1 MTRLCFALSLLLCTI
16 PFALAQENPVTNG
29 GFETLGP
36 NGLPVDWSYLGDV
49 TVSNDAHSG
58 KNAVLIRR
66 EKIELEAGLNRD
78 WRPDSGEQGTMLS
91 QLKGGIRFW
100 YKAVS
105 ASDDAV
111 LHFFV
116 IPMGKRPMED
126 TGEARADFVVPKS
139 HVGDG
144 KWHLGLVAYD
154 FTANPDV
161 KWVHL
166 SPRIMG
172 LQAALLLDDVE
183 WVENAGPV
191 LAISGTRW
199 EEDARKPG
207 ERATLAVRV
216 KNIGDEPTSAATVN
230 VTCPDYLRVAG
241 QAQAPVPKLSPED
254 YTELRFVIEGRR
266 DRDDIIGISAT
277 QPEGAPEC
285 SAEFRLEPKA
295 EAIQLRADRF
305 ILARGETTT
314 LRAIVRGE
322 GTAIT
327 TGIAGKLE
335 LSDPAIT
342 VVEPPTGPVEAPPGR
357 EVALT
362 WKVRAQQETASA
374 LAIARLYVGRMPLQD
389 GVTELVV
396 GAAARS
402 APDKTGAHV
411 EGDTAWLQG
420 QGLRLVVH
428 RSSLGFGIA
437 DLQVKKRGWET
448 VARTP
453 SMGRIVIAVPGDVL
467 VQSRVPLYG
476 TPKAEGER
484 LVVQCSH
491 ADDDGARWTATVT
504 FALRD
509 DGRNIG
515 MASSLKCNRTAK
527 LLAFDAPMLYVGE
540 GSFGSAKDEAL
551 FPGLDW
557 LDRDDVSSESENL
570 LIAKGHPDQVRYVPH
585 PQMITIPMMSV
596 LHDGTCVGLL
606 WDCRRKWDDSHD
618 RPAAVFGSPDRFEG
632 RNAHVMGLFVPSVA
646 EEGKPWVRMNERE
659 AWTPYD
665 LPANREI
672 SLESV
677 IYARTD
683 APDALAA
690 MDEWFRIYGVPKP
703 LPYPQGDL
711 QKQLAFDMRAYLES
725 LWVPADKE
733 WWTSRGAGKL
743 LSPKGRPLSFV
754 HDLLKGAMILD
765 DPLVKQRCKARAD
778 EVLGLA
784 PGQPMW
790 ADTGFDYGRA
800 DEHLIN
806 FGVQAMGVI
815 GAQGK
820 DGSWRFD
827 ADQKASGIFKGMD
840 YHRLGPDSAELGTCA
855 ADAYLLLKFAR
866 MSGEPRAY
874 EAGVKALEFMEQYR
888 VPRAAQV
895 WEVMVHA
902 PDILAAADAVDA
914 YLEAYQ
920 YDGNRK
926 WLDEAVRWGRGGLP
940 FVYMWD
946 DPEKPFL
953 LGASIPVFGASWE
966 TGSWFGR
973 PVQWNGLRHARA
985 LLKLARHDDSL
996 PWKQLAECIIVSA
1009 TYQQSTD
1016 DDDIALWPDSISAID
1031 CSKSGW
1037 IFAPL
1042 NIHEPLYM
1050 LIGRQEEAD
1059 TVILGKSPERIHLNS
1074 GADIQASAWE
1084 NGAVTATLTYP
1095 SGESGYTVVVG
1106 VTRPETVLLDGAALT
1121 ERSQLEVG
1129 DTPGW
1134 RYVAGAAMCTV
1145 RITGDGEHKL
1155 ELRGI
1160 EYENPSLMPEPTN
1173 RIAFEFTNDAGGW
1186 MASNHIGAL
1195 HVADGVLQVPIT
1207 GGDPYMVRNFLSV
1220 DGNLV
1225 REIVIRMKAPVGQGA
1240 QFYWGTA
1247 TAPGFAEA
1255 RVINFPITA
1264 DGQWHEYRLPVGDLD
1279 AWKGQTITGI
1289 RLDPL
1294 SPGVPGTTVEIDS
1307 IRGE

>member
-1 MTRLCFALSLLLCTI
+1 MTRFLVA
-16 PFALAQENPVTNG
+16 ALALMCASSLVPAQPNPVTNG

-36 NGLPVDWSYLGDV
+36 SGLPVDWSYLGNV
-49 TVSNDAHSG
+49 TVSSDAHSG

-78 WRPDSGEQGTMLS
+78 WRPDSGQQGTMLS

-111 LHFFV
+111 LHFFI

-126 TGEARADFVVPKS
+126 TGEPRADFVVPKS

-144 KWHLGLVAYD
+144 KWHAGLVAYD
-154 FTANPDV
+154 FTGNPDV

-183 WVENAGPV
+183 WVEKAGPV

-199 EEDARKPG
+199 EEDAKRPG

-216 KNIGDEPTSAATVN
+216 KNIGDEPTSTATVS
-230 VTCPDYLRVAG
+230 VTCPSYLRVAG
-241 QAQAPVPKLSPED
+241 PATAPVDKLTPDD
-254 YTELRFVIEGRR
+254 YTELRFVIDGRR
-266 DRDDIIGISAT
+266 DRDDAIGVSAT

-285 SAEFRLEPKA
+285 STEFRLEPKA
-295 EAIQLRADRF
+295 ETIQLRADRF

-314 LRAIVRGE
+314 LRAIVRGN

-335 LSDPAIT
+335 LSDPALT
-342 VVEPPTGPVEAPPGR
+342 VVGSPTGPIEAPPGR
-357 EVALT
+357 EVALM
-362 WKVRAQQETASA
+362 WKVRAQRETASTMA
-374 LAIARLYVGRMPLQD
+374 VARLYVGRMPLQD

-402 APDKTGAHV
+402 APNRPGAHV
-411 EGDTAWLQG
+411 EGDAAWLQG
-420 QGLRLVVH
+420 QSIRLVVH
-428 RSSLGFGIA
+428 RNSLGFGIA

-448 VARTP
+448 VARMP
-453 SMGRIVIAVPGDVL
+453 SMGRIVTSVPGDRPV
-467 VQSRVPLYG
+467 VSPVPLYG
-476 TPKAEGER
+476 WPKAEEGR
-484 LVVQCSH
+484 LVVECSH
-491 ADDDGARWTATVT
+491 TDAAGAKWTATIT

-509 DGRNIG
+509 EGRNIG
-515 MASSLKCNRTAK
+515 MTSSLKCDRTAK

-540 GSFGSAKDEAL
+540 GSFGPAKDEAL

-557 LDRDDVSSESENL
+557 LDENDVSSESENL
-570 LIAKGHPDQVRYVPH
+570 LIAKGHPHQVRYVPH
-585 PQMITIPMMSV
+585 PQMITIPLMSV

-646 EEGKPWVRMNERE
+646 EEGKPWVRPNERE

-683 APDALAA
+683 APDALGA

-703 LPYPQGDL
+703 HGYPQGDL
-711 QKQLAFDMRAYLES
+711 QKQLAFDARAYLES
-725 LWVPADKE
+725 LWVPETQE

-754 HDLLKGAMILD
+754 HDLLKTAMVID
-765 DPLVKQRCKARAD
+765 DPLVKQRCEARAK
-778 EVLGLA
+778 EVLALA
-784 PGQPMW
+784 PGLPMW
-790 ADTGFDYGRA
+790 VDNGFDSGRA
-800 DEHLIN
+800 DEHLVN
-806 FGVQAMGVI
+806 LGVQAMGLI

-827 ADQKASGIFKGMD
+827 ADQKAGGIFKGMD

-855 ADAYLLLKFAR
+855 QHAYVLLRFAR

-874 EAGVKALEFMEQYR
+874 EAGVKALKFMDQYR

-920 YDGNRK
+920 YDGNRH
-926 WLDEAVRWGRGGLP
+926 WLEEAVRWGRGGLP

-985 LLKLARHDDSL
+985 LLKLARYDHSL
-996 PWKQLAECIIVSA
+996 PWKQLAETIIVSA
-1009 TYQQSTD
+1009 MYQQSTD
-1016 DDDIALWPDSISAID
+1016 ADDIALWPDSISAID

-1050 LIGRQEEAD
+1050 LVGRQEEAD

-1074 GADIQASAWE
+1074 GADIRATGWE
-1084 NGAVTATLTYP
+1084 GDSVAATLNYP
-1095 SGESGYTVVVG
+1095 SNESGYTVIVG
-1106 VTRPETVLLDGAALT
+1106 VSRPAEVLLDGAALE
-1121 ERSQLEVG
+1121 ERPQLDVG
-1129 DTPGW
+1129 DIPGW
-1134 RYVAGAAMCTV
+1134 RYVAGTAMCTV
-1145 RITGDGEHKL
+1145 RITDDGEHKL
-1155 ELRGI
+1155 ELRGVR
-1160 EYENPSLMPEPTN
+1160 YENPSLMPAPAD
-1173 RIAFEFTNDAGGW
+1173 RIAFDFTKGAEGW
-1186 MASNHIGAL
+1186 TASNHIDAL
-1195 HVADGVLQVPIT
+1195 HAENGVLLVPVT

-1220 DGNLV
+1220 NGDSV
-1225 REIVIRMKAPVGQGA
+1225 REVVIRMRTPAGEGA
-1240 QFYWGTA
+1240 QFYWGTE

-1255 RVINFPITA
+1255 RVINFPITG
-1264 DGQWHEYRLPVGDLD
+1264 DGQWHEYRLPVGTLD
-1279 AWKGQTITGI
+1279 TWRRQTITGI

-1294 SPGVPGTTVEIDS
+1294 QPGVAGTTVEIDS
-1307 IRGE
+1307 IRGQ